1 MTWTLTWS
9 WVAEHR
15 DILEL
20 ERHAAER
27 MDAALLHLAET
38 GRGPLEQ
45 AEANIYRLRVRGAV
59 AILFLDRAARS
70 VLVKRIYRRAT

>member
-1 MTWTLTWS
+1 MIWTLTWS

-15 DILEL
+15 DILAL
-20 ERHAAER
+20 DRATAER
-27 MDAALLHLAET
+27 MDAALLRLAET

-45 AEANIYRLRVRGAV
+45 ADSNLYRLHVKGAV
-59 AILFLDRAARS
+59 AFLFFDRAARS

>member
-15 DILEL
+15 DILAL
-20 ERHAAER
+20 DRHAAER
-27 MDAALLHLAET
+27 IDAALIRLAET

-45 AEANIYRLRVRGAV
+45 ADANTYRLRVKGAV
-59 AILFLDRAARS
+59 AILFLDRGARS
-70 VLVKRIYRRAT
+70 ILVKRIYRRDA